1 MSRQR
6 ITEAIQAGQYLR
18 VQTRTKTV
26 LLRPYQCGTIG
37 GRWCFDA
44 YVVYMRHRT
53 IETFYESELVA
64 VQAHDSAKGISA
76 QTLESIATRFDRGS
90 LIRYEKQ

>member
-1 MSRQR
+1 MSRVK
-6 ITEAIQAGQYLR
+6 ITQAILEGKHLR
-18 VQTRTKTV
+18 VQTKTKTV

-44 YVVYMRHRT
+44 YVIYMNHRT

-90 LIRYEKQ
+90 LIRYEKS

>member
-1 MSRQR
+1 MSRVK
-6 ITEAIQAGQYLR
+6 ITQAILEGKHLR
-18 VQTRTKTV
+18 VQTKTKTV

-53 IETFYESELVA
+53 IETFYESELLA
-64 VQAHDSAKGISA
+64 VQAHDSAKDVSA

>member
-1 MSRQR
+1 MSRVK
-6 ITEAIQAGQYLR
+6 ITQAILEGKHLR
-18 VQTRTKTV
+18 VQTKTKTV

-64 VQAHDSAKGISA
+64 VQAHDSAKDVSA

-90 LIRYEKQ
+90 LIRYEKS